1 MRIRK
6 KIISI
11 LVLLVLTVFNVADSY
26 GQDKDISNFLDEI
39 FRITRENLSGLKKVS
54 IFVSSLGK
62 AIKESGVTE
71 AQLQKEVEIR
81 LRRVEI
87 YDEKAQSH
95 IYINIT
101 AIESDNY
108 SIKCKLEIALKEPAQ
123 LERNNSSI
131 LATTWE
137 RIEYIE
143 VEKNRVQNVIRDK
156 IGQKIDQFIDDYQA
170 DNSKIVKKK
179 TSPPLQKPETTPNS
193 YQMIPLSLLFMSA
206 EIVRPK
212 LRFSMIRIEF
222 FTLISDKT

>member
-1 MRIRK
+1 MRIRQ

-11 LVLLVLTVFNVADSY
+11 LVVLLLTVFNVADSY

-54 IFVSSLGK
+54 IFVSPLSK
-62 AIKESGVTE
+62 AIKESGITE
-71 AQLQKEVEIR
+71 AQLQTEVEIR
-81 LRRVEI
+81 LRRTDI

-101 AIESDNY
+101 DIESDNY
-108 SIKCKLEIALKEPAQ
+108 SIKCKLEIALKEPAR

-131 LATTWE
+131 LVTTWE

-156 IGQKIDQFIDDYQA
+156 IGQKIDQFIDDYQT

-179 TSPPLQKPETTPNS
+179 TSPSLQKPETTPSQHQNDS
-193 YQMIPLSLLFMSA
+193 PFTAVYLGGNRPPEV
-206 EIVRPK
+206 EI
-212 LRFSMIRIEF
+212 FNDS
-222 FTLISDKT
+222 